1 MNQQIVPSQSVS
13 VSGDCSS
20 RHMFAPLTVMTRL
33 RAYSGQVVFTLIDL
47 APGPLRALLCPAI
60 HQHSYTSSNAIKT
73 FFCKL
78 WLSFI
83 TNLTLSF
90 SAEDTTTSWLWWRST
105 RAALKSV
112 PNFFFKWWMLI
123 PRVLSAPQYFL
134 QMWLVIQWYR
144 ERIPWL
150 KFRSGVCSNI
160 VCSIIQSVMANLNLL
175 KSFLQSR
182 YHWNIFVTYE
192 KKGIKQTVIKKYCK

>member
-1 MNQQIVPSQSVS
+1 
-13 VSGDCSS
+13 
-20 RHMFAPLTVMTRL
+20 MFAALTVMTRL

-47 APGPLRALLCPAI
+47 APGPLCALLCPAI

-73 FFCKL
+73 
-78 WLSFI
+78 SFAFGKNMI
-83 TNLTLSF
+83 
-90 SAEDTTTSWLWWRST
+90 
-105 RAALKSV
+105 V
-112 PNFFFKWWMLI
+112 VIYPIFFFQERIKQHQDCDEDLQELPWQNCSYFFLKCWMLI

-175 KSFLQSR
+175 KCFLQSR
-182 YHWNIFVTYE
+182 YNWNIFVT
-192 KKGIKQTVIKKYCK
+192 